1 MIKIKLGGLINS
13 VEVLQRLAKM
23 DFKAKLA
30 WQISK
35 LLTAAEKEIQEFNQT
50 RMNLVTKY
58 GEKDENGEL
67 VTDENGNCTIP
78 PEVNVQFATEISEL
92 LNAEVELNV
101 NPLNIDDLAN
111 ADFTPSDMTILEQF
125 FKTEEE

>member
-1 MIKIKLGGLINS
+1 MIKIKLGGLVNS
-13 VEVLQRLAKM
+13 IDVLQRLAKM
-23 DFKAKLA
+23 DFKAKMA

-58 GEKDENGEL
+58 GAKDENGEL
-67 VTDENGNCTIP
+67 ITDENGNCTIP
-78 PEVNVQFATEISEL
+78 AEVNAQFATEISEL

-101 NPLNIDDLAN
+101 NPISIDDLGN

-125 FKTEEE
+125 FKEEE

>member
-78 PEVNVQFATEISEL
+78 PEVNAQFATEISEL

-125 FKTEEE
+125 FKEEE